1 MLARPLM
8 PSLALGSKNRYPIDW
23 QAVTHGWRWY
33 RVEGGK
39 LLSPLQGYPLALP
52 RNGLLPG
59 AYFAP
64 SAIRIWSMVLLLRQ
78 YRPYDFALTFGT
90 VSGPFQLDPQM
101 PKLGSML
108 ATEYRAQV
116 ILSHGAA
123 DLDDSYDLPV
133 VQQEIELDT
142 LKRIEAAVLPTV
154 NTS

>member
-1 MLARPLM
+1 MLARPLV
-8 PSLALGSKNRYPIDW
+8 PSLALGSKNRYPTNW

-52 RNGLLPG
+52 RNGILPD

-78 YRPYDFALTFGT
+78 HRPYDFALTFGT
-90 VSGPFQLDPQM
+90 VAGPFALDPQM

-108 ATEYRAQV
+108 ASKYQALIV
-116 ILSHGAA
+116 LSDSVAG
-123 DLDDSYDLPV
+123 LDGSYDLPV
-133 VQQEIELDT
+133 VEQEIDLDT
-142 LKRIEAAVLPTV
+142 LKRVEAAVV
-154 NTS
+154 AAADTS